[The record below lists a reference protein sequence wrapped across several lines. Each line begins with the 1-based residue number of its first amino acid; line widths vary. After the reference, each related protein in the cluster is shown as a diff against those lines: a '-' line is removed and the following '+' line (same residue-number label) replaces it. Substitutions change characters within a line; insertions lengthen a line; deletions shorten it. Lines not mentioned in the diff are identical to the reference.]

1 MRPAA
6 PRLRPRAP
14 AALALLL
21 TLGGCAEVGC
31 CFTMRDAEAG
41 RTLVIG
47 VGWVETAPPAGPG
60 ATASAS
66 EVRALGLT
74 AEAGPGGGVTLGWTR
89 RRRLTVGPE
98 GGLIGLHR
106 DAAGGLRLSAEPPGA
121 GQEDGR

>member
-1 MRPAA
+1 MRL
-6 PRLRPRAP
+6 PRFRPSAP
-14 AALALLL
+14 ASIALLL

-31 CFTMRDAEAG
+31 CFTMRNADAG

-47 VGWVETAPPAGPG
+47 VGWVETAAPAGPE

-74 AEAGPGGGVTLGWTR
+74 AETGPGGGVTLGWTR

-98 GGLIGLHR
+98 GGLVELRR
-106 DAAGGLRLSAEPPGA
+106 DAAGSLRLSVEPQDA
-121 GQEDGR
+121 GDEEDGR